1 MSAVS
6 LWCFK
11 TFWRNGFWDDHT
23 YSRLHKNTNS
33 AEKWKKCIIMK
44 IHGVIEFF
52 FTPKKQ
58 IGLMSCR
65 KHICSWSEICL
76 STAASAFSC
85 HLSERLPLSWRS
97 HLLLCQA
104 WFLLLLQMCVPM
116 SFFSWVSSTDSKA
129 ILSVPYAPAWFAVS
143 LINAGREMS
152 AVIREGQEEE
162 SRGFVFVVCL
172 SHWNV
177 TSMEAEALIFPFSTV
192 SPGSIDN
199 SAWHIESV
207 LLLLLLFLTPCSGI
221 HSALQLYTTVQYT
234 GFSYFYHRVD
244 SEPCGNTHSL
254 WV

>member
-1 MSAVS
+1 MFDDCCLCFLVS
-6 LWCFK
+6 PLWAPAFILEE
-11 TFWRNGFWDDHT
+11 
-23 YSRLHKNTNS
+23 SSPAL
-33 AEKWKKCIIMK
+33 
-44 IHGVIEFF
+44 
-52 FTPKKQ
+52 P
-58 IGLMSCR
+58 GL
-65 KHICSWSEICL
+65 
-76 STAASAFSC
+76 
-85 HLSERLPLSWRS
+85 
-97 HLLLCQA
+97 
-104 WFLLLLQMCVPM
+104 VP
-116 SFFSWVSSTDSKA
+116 SPPADVCPNVFFFSWVSSTDSKA

-177 TSMEAEALIFPFSTV
+177 TSMEAGALIFPFSTV
-192 SPGSIDN
+192 SPGSIGN

-207 LLLLLLFLTPCSGI
+207 LLLLLLFLTPCLGI